1 MRITSHEEPGRPP
14 VETAEGAV
22 LATLLAQARAQQDAY
37 LAGDAGVTDDWR
49 DVGVFQLTRL
59 SLAADEV
66 DRLAEEVQAV
76 IDRYRRD
83 PAPGAAPS
91 DGRARFAVSFVAVPT
106 TPEGS
111 PAP

>member
-37 LAGDAGVTDDWR
+37 LAGDAGVTDDWQ

-76 IDRYRRD
+76 IDRYRH
-83 PAPGAAPS
+83 PEPGAEPS